1 LPKFRLEGEIETDA
15 ELPVPERLT
24 DCGLPVALS
33 ATETNAERGPA
44 AVGLKVTLI
53 VQVELAASELPQLLE
68 RVKSLEL
75 VPDKEMLMILSVAF
89 PEFVTETVWAE
100 LVEPTD

>member
-1 LPKFRLEGEIETDA
+1 M
-15 ELPVPERLT
+15 
-24 DCGLPVALS
+24 ALS

-100 LVEPTD
+100 LVEPTMIPEDQA